1 MRVLLVKPDMP
12 ILFQAHILQCQLPI
26 GKGMKEPTSGGE
38 RGIQEGETL
47 MGDNKLKAMMQFR
60 AVIGVKP
67 HLQGTNIL
75 PLAQV

>member
-1 MRVLLVKPDMP
+1 
-12 ILFQAHILQCQLPI
+12 
-26 GKGMKEPTSGGE
+26 MKEPTSGGE